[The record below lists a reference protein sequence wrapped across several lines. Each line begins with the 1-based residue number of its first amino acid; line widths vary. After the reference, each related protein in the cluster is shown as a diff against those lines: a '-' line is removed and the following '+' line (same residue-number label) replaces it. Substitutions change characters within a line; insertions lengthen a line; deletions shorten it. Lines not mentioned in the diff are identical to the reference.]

1 MARWSR
7 FAPDADRR
15 LVKGLHDG
23 DDDVLATLYDV
34 YAERLYDYC
43 MALLDDSR
51 AAADV
56 VHDTFIDAAR
66 RAPRMRDRARLRPW
80 LYGAARRRCVQR
92 KLQIEA
98 AAGDPLA
105 GLDFLQ
111 REAAFLALRHDL
123 TGEDLAATLGVSLR
137 RADKRVDRAQE
148 QVPDAEKF
156 LGTAPAPV
164 LPAALRHRV
173 QHTGTDPELAGYR
186 TEIAA
191 RGGALTPDGMPRQP
205 DAPSRLARRWAV
217 TSAGLLAALATA
229 IVALLLMDPNL
240 PVPDIQWPGGKPHT
254 PASPSHRPDRPG
266 AQDPVPGWGGGGGGG
281 GGGDQGPT
289 TAPQS
294 VNSPTPTHA
303 PPSRPPGQRTGVL
316 AVSPTTIRFRD
327 HATMADLRLSASGG
341 VVDWTAAASS
351 PQITVMDA
359 DGSIGDHGH
368 VTVQV
373 TLNRGLVTLPGS
385 ATITVSG
392 GTGPAI
398 PVSVSWD
405 TSVL

>member
-66 RAPRMRDRARLRPW
+66 RAPRMRDRGKLRPW
-80 LYGAARRRCVQR
+80 LYAAARRRCMQR
-92 KLQIEA
+92 KLQLEP

-105 GLDFLQ
+105 SLDFLQ
-111 REAAFLALRHDL
+111 RESLFLALRHDL
-123 TGEDLAATLGVSLR
+123 TGEDLAMTLGVSLR
-137 RADKRVDRAQE
+137 RSEARLKRAQD
-148 QVPDAEKF
+148 QVPEAEDF

-173 QHTGTDPELAGYR
+173 QHTGTDSELAGYR

-205 DAPSRLARRWAV
+205 DAPSHLARRWAF
-217 TSAGLLAALATA
+217 TSGGLLTALATA
-229 IVALLLMDPNL
+229 LVILALMDPNL

-254 PASPSHRPDRPG
+254 SKSPSEHRHRPG
-266 AQDPVPGWGGGGGGG
+266 AQDRAPGEGGA
-281 GGGDQGPT
+281 QRPT
-289 TAPQS
+289 TVPQS
-294 VNSPTPTHA
+294 INSPTPTPD
-303 PPSRPPGQRTGVL
+303 PPRRPGPRTGVL
-316 AVSPTTIRFRD
+316 AVSPGSIRFHGRTTR
-327 HATMADLRLSASGG
+327 AAILLSAEGG
-341 VVDWTAAASS
+341 PVTWTAAASS
-351 PQITVMDA
+351 PQVTLVSAGGI
-359 DGSIGDHGH
+359 IREHGH
-368 VTVQV
+368 VTIQV
-373 TLNRGLVTLPGS
+373 ALNRGLLTLPGS

-392 GTGPAI
+392 GTGPVV
-398 PVSVSWD
+398 PVDVAWD
-405 TSVL
+405 ISVL